1 MKDKEEVKKKKT
13 VTKKKVT
20 KEESKKEKKTTAKKE
35 AKVVKET
42 KKEKVIKEKKVK
54 EPKEDKVIKEVKEDA
69 LLDKKSQ
76 KYLRTLSKVVSIL
89 AKIGRICL
97 MIVIPFIF
105 IAMIALPFLMKKLDV
120 NGNIIKFDDATII
133 INDDY
138 VTFKVANS
146 DYVSNVEHQ
155 ELTYIANFLTNN
167 TKGDILLICEVSLVF
182 IATIVIINIYVM
194 MYAEK
199 LFKNISEKKTPFIEE
214 NANYIRRI
222 GHTLIIMEIVLF
234 VFSVLLAVFFP
245 RIDYIE
251 NKTSI
256 FSILIVFIIYYV
268 FEYAVK
274 LQEKKDTKIYD

>member
-13 VTKKKVT
+13 TTKKKDT
-20 KEESKKEKKTTAKKE
+20 KEEIKKEKKTTAKKE
-35 AKVVKET
+35 TKVAKEP

-54 EPKEDKVIKEVKEDA
+54 EPKEEA

-89 AKIGRICL
+89 AKIGRIAL

-105 IAMIALPFLMKKLDV
+105 LAMIALPFLMKKLDV
-120 NGNIIKFDDATII
+120 NGNIIKFDDAVII

-155 ELTYIANFLTNN
+155 ELTYIANFLANN
-167 TKGDILLICEVSLVF
+167 TKGDILLICEVSLAF
-182 IATIVIINIYVM
+182 AATIVIINIYVM

-222 GHTLIIMEIVLF
+222 GHTLIIMEIIVF
-234 VFSVLLAVFFP
+234 IFSVLLAVFFP
-245 RIDYIE
+245 RIDYMESSRI
-251 NKTSI
+251 SI
-256 FSILIVFIIYYV
+256 FSILIIFVIYYV

-274 LQEKKDTKIYD
+274 LQEKADTKIYE